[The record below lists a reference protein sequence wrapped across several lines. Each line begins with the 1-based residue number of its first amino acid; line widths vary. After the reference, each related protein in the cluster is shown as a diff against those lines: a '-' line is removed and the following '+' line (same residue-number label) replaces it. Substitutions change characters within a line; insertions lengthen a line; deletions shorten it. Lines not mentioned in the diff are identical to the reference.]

1 MPGIGAVGGCDPR
14 PGVAG
19 SDDILPQA
27 QDSIPDHSL
36 RLPATNRRVF
46 LPKKEIIGDFFCSLN
61 WLTTVSQRCQDKESA
76 GKRTSATT
84 HQEPHRLWLPA
95 PSACRSLRGS
105 LTALASMQQREG
117 TSVCALL
124 PYKGRA
130 DMALWLR
137 PRSSLLHP
145 VHQPAELC
153 WLPASFSQA

>member
-1 MPGIGAVGGCDPR
+1 MGGCDPR

-36 RLPATNRRVF
+36 RLPATNRRAF

-76 GKRTSATT
+76 GKRTGATT
-84 HQEPHRLWLPA
+84 HQDPHRLWLPA
-95 PSACRSLRGS
+95 PSVCRSLRDPSQPLLRCSSARGP
-105 LTALASMQQREG
+105 L
-117 TSVCALL
+117 VCAPL
-124 PYKGRA
+124 PYRGRA
-130 DMALWLR
+130 NVALWLR

-145 VHQPAELC
+145 VHQPSELC
-153 WLPASFSQA
+153 ELPASFSQA